1 MNAAARARHNTV
13 AVLTTV
19 GIVNGGLVGGIG
31 PSIDAFAANT
41 GLSQSTL
48 AGLVLQMKL
57 SKLLGNYCWTYYA
70 NSSAR
75 HGRLS
80 PRGLHAALM
89 LCSAGLSCVVARAR
103 TSPRWLQLACW
114 GFGLCYGCSDAG
126 VLMALA
132 VLAAAAAAV
141 LACAAPL
148 PRGDAA
154 SLPHYEAL
162 QPDSPGGNGLELQPL
177 HEPGSTAQSS
187 GDGRDGLGRSPLH
200 RRHGLVLVGA
210 MATVL
215 FSVTAAEHGV
225 ATWLPTYGQRVGAM
239 ELSSL
244 ALLSSVFWA
253 VVTAGRVAWSAF
265 AASVSSAWHALAFD
279 ASVMVVSGLSY
290 LGYELLQSQWLLWL
304 GTCGL
309 GIAIASSVPAAMALP
324 AEGDVI
330 ISPNVMLVFN
340 FAMSLG
346 ELLAP
351 YTIGLCFAQ
360 GWYGA
365 FTACTVMM
373 SLAVAGAT
381 AVARCTL
388 VPN

>member
-1 MNAAARARHNTV
+1 
-13 AVLTTV
+13 
-19 GIVNGGLVGGIG
+19 
-31 PSIDAFAANT
+31 
-41 GLSQSTL
+41 
-48 AGLVLQMKL
+48 
-57 SKLLGNYCWTYYA
+57 
-70 NSSAR
+70 
-75 HGRLS
+75 
-80 PRGLHAALM
+80 
-89 LCSAGLSCVVARAR
+89 VVARAR

-126 VLMALA
+126 VLMVAVWAGRDGRAQRANIASVCVGYTFGAVLTPLVVALSLRHGGTVYACWEALA

-187 GDGRDGLGRSPLH
+187 GDGRDGLGSVSEVSRKLPGSEPSEDSGSPLH

-215 FSVTAAEHGV
+215 FGVTAAEHGV